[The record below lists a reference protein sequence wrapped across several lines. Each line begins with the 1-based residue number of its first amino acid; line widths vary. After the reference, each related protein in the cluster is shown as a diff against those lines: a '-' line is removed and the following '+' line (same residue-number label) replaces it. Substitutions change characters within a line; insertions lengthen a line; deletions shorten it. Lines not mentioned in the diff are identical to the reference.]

1 MYRIYSDD
9 DLVFDPR
16 VKDCSVIDPVLSL
29 SVNTPGTLT
38 FTLPDSHPSFG
49 RINRLS
55 GRIKVYRDSTL
66 IFLGRVIEDERTL
79 ENRRSYTA
87 EGILSCLIDSI
98 VRPFNFIGTPAA
110 FLSMLLTQ
118 HNAQVGTGQQITFGN
133 CTVTSEDDLATS
145 AELYYSTW
153 QLIKDKLLDRYGG
166 YLYLTYTQS
175 GAPILNYLAEAP
187 DTATQSIMFGE
198 NLKDI
203 AVNRNADETYTACI
217 PLGAKLKDID
227 PSYETDARLTIA
239 DAHEGVDFLID
250 TETAALYGTLYAP
263 TELTT
268 WDDITSPTALMQ
280 RGTDW
285 LSNTGTRL
293 KETISLSAVD
303 LHNLN
308 AETESFSF
316 LDRVIVS
323 CGDLCPEAEFILTEM
338 KIPLNNPGGM
348 EITLGDSR
356 PSLVGDSVSGLSS
369 AINRIKS
376 IEADYTTNGEAV
388 SIVQQEITNNTTIL
402 QSAEQILLTALEDYV
417 RTSDYSAFQESVQT
431 SLSIMSGTIEANFT
445 ETSLEI
451 TDLDGNVSQEFATI
465 RSFIRMIASGIVI
478 GESSSQIK
486 LKLENDILYFF
497 TGDEDSVSTQ
507 NALAYFSAGKLYVN
521 DVQILTS
528 MRIGPFAWVPE
539 ANNLNF
545 KLMEST

>member
-1 MYRIYSDD
+1 MYPTVPYEGISWPITQHAGV
-9 DLVFDPR
+9 LS
-16 VKDCSVIDPVLSL
+16 KDVLLGLLNACVLCNGKTIDPKL
-29 SVNTPGTLT
+29 
-38 FTLPDSHPSFG
+38 
-49 RINRLS
+49 IN
-55 GRIKVYRDSTL
+55 
-66 IFLGRVIEDERTL
+66 E
-79 ENRRSYTA
+79 
-87 EGILSCLIDSI
+87 
-98 VRPFNFIGTPAA
+98 
-110 FLSMLLTQ
+110 
-118 HNAQVGTGQQITFGN
+118 
-133 CTVTSEDDLATS
+133 
-145 AELYYSTW
+145 
-153 QLIKDKLLDRYGG
+153 
-166 YLYLTYTQS
+166 YLV
-175 GAPILNYLAEAP
+175 EH
-187 DTATQSIMFGE
+187 MFGE

-227 PSYETDARLTIA
+227 PAYETNARLTIA
-239 DAHEGVDFLID
+239 NAHEGIDFLID
-250 TETAALYGTLYAP
+250 TESAALYGTLYAP

-293 KETISLSAVD
+293 KKTISLSAVD

-445 ETSLEI
+445 ETSSEI

-465 RSFIRMIASGIVI
+465 RSFIRMIATGIVI

>member
-1 MYRIYSDD
+1 MYRIYSDN
-9 DLVFDPR
+9 DLIFDPR
-16 VKDCSVIDPVLSL
+16 VKNCPVLNPVLSL
-29 SVNTPGTLT
+29 TVNTPGTLT
-38 FTLPDSHPSFG
+38 FTLPETHPTFG

-55 GRIKVYRDSTL
+55 SRIKVYRDSTV
-66 IFLGRVIEDERTL
+66 IFIGRVIEDERSL
-79 ENRRSYTA
+79 DNRREYTA
-87 EGILSCLIDSI
+87 EGVLACLIDSL
-98 VRPFNFIGTPAA
+98 VRPFTFTGTPAQ
-110 FLSMLLTQ
+110 FLSMLITQ
-118 HNAQVGTGQQITFGN
+118 HNAQVGTEQQFTLGT
-133 CTVTSEDDLATS
+133 CTVTSEDELVTS

-175 GAPILNYLAEAP
+175 GTPVLNYLAEAP
-187 DTATQSIMFGE
+187 DTATQHITFGE

-203 AVNRNADETYTACI
+203 VVNKNADETYTACI
-217 PLGAKLKDID
+217 PLGAKLRDID
-227 PSYETDARLTIA
+227 PAYETDARLTIA
-239 DAHEGVDFLID
+239 DAHEGVDYLID
-250 TETAALYGTLYAP
+250 MEAAALYGTLYAP
-263 TELTT
+263 TDLTT
-268 WDDITSPTALMQ
+268 WDDITAPTVLMQ
-280 RGTDW
+280 KGLEW

-303 LHNLN
+303 LHNLH

-316 LDRVIVS
+316 LDRIIVS
-323 CGDLCPEAEFILTEM
+323 CGELCPAAEFILTEM

-348 EITLGDSR
+348 QITLGDSK
-356 PSLVGDSVSGLSS
+356 PSLVSENAASIGS
-369 AINRIKS
+369 ALGRIES

-388 SIVQQEITNNTTIL
+388 SIVQQEITNNTSIL

-417 RTSDYSAFQESVQT
+417 RTSDYSAFQQSVQT
-431 SLSIMSGTIEANFT
+431 SLSIMSGTIEANFS
-445 ETSLEI
+445 ETTSEI
-451 TDLDGNVSQEFATI
+451 TDLDGNVSQEFAAI
-465 RSFIRMIASGIVI
+465 RSFIRMISSGIVI
-478 GESSSQIK
+478 GESSSLIK

>member
-1 MYRIYSDD
+1 MTEKVKKQILAIRETGLTNMFEMNTQVITGFDKSTGAAITEMQSLEQVSANAYKNMGVSQSDYLASLNKMGALFQGSGLD
-9 DLVFDPR
+9 QQRALDLSTQAMQRAADMA
-16 VKDCSVIDPVLSL
+16 SVMGI
-29 SVNTPGTLT
+29 
-38 FTLPDSHPSFG
+38 
-49 RINRLS
+49 
-55 GRIKVYRDSTL
+55 ST
-66 IFLGRVIEDERTL
+66 EDALNAVTAAAKGNYTMMDNIGVSMNATTL
-79 ENRRSYTA
+79 EAYALSKGIDTA
-87 EGILSCLIDSI
+87 W
-98 VRPFNFIGTPAA
+98 A
-110 FLSMLLTQ
+110 SMS
-118 HNAQVGTGQQITFGN
+118 NA
-133 CTVTSEDDLATS
+133 DK
-145 AELYYSTW
+145 AELAMSYFFEKTEQYS
-153 QLIKDKLLDRYGG
+153 G
-166 YLYLTYTQS
+166 
-175 GAPILNYLAEAP
+175 N
-187 DTATQSIMFGE
+187 F
-198 NLKDI
+198 
-203 AVNRNADETYTACI
+203 
-217 PLGAKLKDID
+217 
-227 PSYETDARLTIA
+227 AR
-239 DAHEGVDFLID
+239 ES
-250 TETAALYGTLYAP
+250 TETLQGS
-263 TELTT
+263 
-268 WDDITSPTALMQ
+268 I
-280 RGTDW
+280 
-285 LSNTGTRL
+285 
-293 KETISLSAVD
+293 SAVD

-445 ETSLEI
+445 ETSSEI

-465 RSFIRMIASGIVI
+465 RSFIRMIATGIVI

>member
-16 VKDCSVIDPVLSL
+16 VKDCAVIDPVLSL

-38 FTLPDSHPSFG
+38 FTLPESHPSFG

-87 EGILSCLIDSI
+87 EGILACLIDSI
-98 VRPFNFIGTPAA
+98 VRPFTFTGTPAE

-118 HNAQVGTGQQITFGN
+118 HNAQVGAGQQITFGT
-133 CTVTSEDDLATS
+133 CTVTSEDDLTTS

-175 GAPILNYLAEAP
+175 DAPILNYLAEAS
-187 DTATQSIMFGE
+187 DTATQNICFGE

-250 TETAALYGTLYAP
+250 TEAAALYGTLYAP

-280 RGTDW
+280 KGIDW
-285 LSNTGTRL
+285 LSNTGIRL

-316 LDRVIVS
+316 LNRVIVS
-323 CGDLCPEAEFILTEM
+323 CGDLCPEEEFILTEM
-338 KIPLNNPGGM
+338 KVPLANPGGM

-356 PSLVGDSVSGLSS
+356 PSLVGDNAAGLSS

-402 QSAEQILLTALEDYV
+402 LWAEQILLTALEDYV

-445 ETSLEI
+445 ETSSEI

>member
-1 MYRIYSDD
+1 M
-9 DLVFDPR
+9 
-16 VKDCSVIDPVLSL
+16 
-29 SVNTPGTLT
+29 
-38 FTLPDSHPSFG
+38 
-49 RINRLS
+49 
-55 GRIKVYRDSTL
+55 
-66 IFLGRVIEDERTL
+66 
-79 ENRRSYTA
+79 
-87 EGILSCLIDSI
+87 
-98 VRPFNFIGTPAA
+98 
-110 FLSMLLTQ
+110 
-118 HNAQVGTGQQITFGN
+118 
-133 CTVTSEDDLATS
+133 
-145 AELYYSTW
+145 
-153 QLIKDKLLDRYGG
+153 
-166 YLYLTYTQS
+166 
-175 GAPILNYLAEAP
+175 
-187 DTATQSIMFGE
+187 
-198 NLKDI
+198 
-203 AVNRNADETYTACI
+203 
-217 PLGAKLKDID
+217 
-227 PSYETDARLTIA
+227 TIA
-239 DAHEGVDFLID
+239 NAHEGIDFLID
-250 TETAALYGTLYAP
+250 TESAALYGTLYAP

-445 ETSLEI
+445 ETSSEI